1 MKMSST
7 TTINDIEK
15 NILMVSTKLFIDQGY
30 DKTTIR
36 QIAEAAGMGRGHLY
50 YYFRKKEDIL
60 IHIFKQ
66 IINKIY
72 DDVIERSNDTNE
84 ILLSYALIQCIYT
97 YVLVYNEKLFRIYIQ
112 ASDIEIVR
120 REAQNILIDLCK
132 KKSKEINHNISDKDI
147 CFSVTIGYAGE
158 CELLKRFYNGEKNFD
173 IDSIVRSITSTR
185 LLLLNIINHQ
195 EVNEIVDKAM
205 IEAKKFD
212 YHDAIKK
219 LHFLNFR

>member
-1 MKMSST
+1 MNMSNA
-7 TTINDIEK
+7 TTIKDMEK
-15 NILMVSTKLFIDQGY
+15 NILLVSTNLFINQGY

-36 QIAEAAGMGRGHLY
+36 QIAEAAGIGRGHLY

-60 IHIFKQ
+60 IHILKQ

-72 DDVIERSNDTNE
+72 DDVIESSNDTNE
-84 ILLSYALIQCIYT
+84 IMLSYALIQCIYT
-97 YVLVYNEKLFRIYIQ
+97 YTLVYNEKLFRIYIQ

-132 KKSKEINHNISDKDI
+132 KKAKEMNYDICEKDI
-147 CFSVTIGYAGE
+147 CLSVTIGFAGE
-158 CELLKRFYNGEKNFD
+158 CELLKRFYNGDKNFD

-185 LLLLNIINHQ
+185 LLLLNIVNHQ

-205 IEAKKFD
+205 LEAKKFD
-212 YHDAIKK
+212 YHHAIEK
-219 LHFLNFR
+219 LHFLKF